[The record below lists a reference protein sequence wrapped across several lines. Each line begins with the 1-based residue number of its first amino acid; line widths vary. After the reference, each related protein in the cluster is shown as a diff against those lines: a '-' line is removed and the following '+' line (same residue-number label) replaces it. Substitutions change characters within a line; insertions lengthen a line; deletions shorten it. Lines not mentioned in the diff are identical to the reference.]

1 MTVRSFNDHLKVRV
15 LSVIG
20 LCFLTTGCLA
30 PLTDVSLGLGS
41 QNTQKI
47 LVSAEEIRKLTSSI
61 SVQSDKSARLSFED
75 ALATLR
81 ASAQNESYLAI
92 NQFSAPEKLFNAYIS
107 YLTASKKLLP
117 AVEVLRRAV
126 QEADKAKSYRTAVRY
141 RIELADAL
149 ARIGQIEAG
158 QRSLVEAQ
166 TLVDR
171 IFGQLSSSITDV
183 DPFQFAA
190 NAEVLAAKIRLG
202 VAVKP
207 SALADFSGIYAKAI
221 ESNPA
226 IRFVGIDTPTRF
238 IVSVSHQMDDE
249 NFYRR
254 DQEYWRWFAL
264 GALRSGDRKLAH
276 KFLRLM
282 LESAQAAE
290 PNVYREQW
298 ERKNPWEDER
308 RFEKNMYEGYMRTF
322 YFLPQMLKHAKYKDT
337 FFGLETRFDSALA
350 GAEMYL
356 MLDETALAEKMIA
369 QASETLP
376 AITAYSNELMAQ
388 GHPGANVGQRAAD
401 IKRVTGK
408 LFIKKRQ
415 WREALVQLDQFIQW
429 SEEHRN
435 NLPLEERLP
444 YFRSLVQG
452 SYLDALYAKASLY
465 NAEPT
470 KANYLSA
477 LESVG
482 RLKARHLID
491 SLDASNKLKGAA
503 KNSTTTN
510 LESII
515 NKNGGFL
522 SITDMGDKLIVFFA
536 DRDGEKIRITNKSS
550 DFDKS
555 VLLFRNNLAEQQ
567 SFDTSKARAI
577 TTQALGELEERVF
590 RQKTLFVEIDGTLSF
605 LPMELLLNSKMVP
618 LARQTAVAYIPS
630 LAMLDLN
637 RTSSQGKGV
646 LAFGDARFNQN
657 KQIGALGGS
666 SEYALRGKRDSFGF
680 MPLPETREEVLS
692 IVDSVREGG
701 KAILGEDATKTN
713 FFHEAHVPYRYLH
726 FATHGVVGGEI
737 PRLNEPALVL
747 TPESNDPGFLTAT
760 EIGKLNITADLV
772 VLSACNSGNGEYFN
786 GEGLMGLGRA
796 FILAGAKAVVVS
808 LWPVDSMTTK
818 NLMMQF
824 YRELEIT
831 GNATA
836 ALAKARM
843 AVMESRTQGN
853 GEQRGVAVKS
863 SQSNKSG
870 FSGHQNPFYWAP
882 FVLVESGL

>member
-1 MTVRSFNDHLKVRV
+1 MTVRFFNLHLKIRI
-15 LSVIG
+15 LQLIA
-20 LCFLTTGCLA
+20 LCFMTTGCLA
-30 PLTDVSLGLGS
+30 PLTDVSLSTGNQS
-41 QNTQKI
+41 KI
-47 LVSAEEIRKLTSSI
+47 LASAEEIRKLTGSI
-61 SVQSDKSARLSFED
+61 SVQSDASARLSFED
-75 ALATLR
+75 ALSAWR
-81 ASAQNESYLAI
+81 ASAQHVSYLAI
-92 NQFSAPEKLFNAYIS
+92 NQFAAPEKLFNAYIA
-107 YLTASKKLLP
+107 YLTTSKKLLP
-117 AVEVLRRAV
+117 AVEVLRSGI
-126 QEADKAKSYRTAVRY
+126 QEAVKAKSYRTAVRY
-141 RIELADAL
+141 RIDLADAL

-171 IFGQLSSSITDV
+171 IFGQLSSSATDV
-183 DPFQFAA
+183 DSFQLAA
-190 NAEVLAAKIRLG
+190 NAEVLSAQIRLG
-202 VAVKP
+202 VAVTP
-207 SALADFSGIYAKAI
+207 AALAEFSRIYTKAI

-226 IRFVGIDTPTRF
+226 IRFVGIETPTTF
-238 IVSVSHQMDDE
+238 IVTYSHLMDDQ

-264 GALRSGDRKLAH
+264 GALRSGDHKLAQ

-282 LESAQAAE
+282 SESAEAATR
-290 PNVYREQW
+290 NVYRETW
-298 ERKNPWEDER
+298 KRKNPWENEPIPETD
-308 RFEKNMYEGYMRTF
+308 MYRGYMRTY
-322 YFLPQMLKHAKYKDT
+322 YFLPQMLKHTKYRDT
-337 FFGLETRFDSALA
+337 FFGLETRFDTALA

-369 QASETLP
+369 QASESLP
-376 AITAYSNELMAQ
+376 AITEYSNELKAQ
-388 GHPGANVGQRAAD
+388 GHSGVNVGQRAAD

-408 LFIKKRQ
+408 LLIKKRQ

-429 SEEHRN
+429 SEEHRD

-444 YFRSLVQG
+444 YFRSMVQG

-477 LESVG
+477 LGSVG

-491 SLDASNKLKGAA
+491 SLDASNKLKGDA

-550 DFDKS
+550 DFDKT

-590 RQKTLFVEIDGTLSF
+590 RQKALFVEIDGTLSF
-605 LPMELLLNSKMVP
+605 LPVELFLNSKMVP

-637 RTSSQGKGV
+637 RTSSVGKGV

-666 SEYALRGKRDSFGF
+666 SEYALRGKRDSLGF
-680 MPLPETREEVLS
+680 MTLPETREEVLS
-692 IVDSVREGG
+692 IVKSVREGG
-701 KAILGEDATKTN
+701 KAMLGEDATKTN
-713 FFHEAHVPYRYLH
+713 FFREARVPYRYLH

-737 PRLNEPALVL
+737 PRLKEPALVL

-760 EIGKLNITADLV
+760 EIGKLNIAADLV
-772 VLSACNSGNGEYFN
+772 VLSACNSGNGEYYN

-796 FILAGAKAVVVS
+796 FILAGTKAVVVS
-808 LWPVDSMTTK
+808 LWPVDSLTTK
-818 NLMMQF
+818 DLMMQF
-824 YRELEIT
+824 YKELEVT

-836 ALAKARM
+836 ALAKARIT
-843 AVMESRTQGN
+843 VMESRTQNQAN
-853 GEQRGVAVKS
+853 GEQRGLVVKPVHDVK
-863 SQSNKSG
+863 ND
-870 FSGHQNPFYWAP
+870 FSGYRNPFFWAP
-882 FVLVESGL
+882 FVLIESGL